1 MSRPADEA
9 GKPGEPTPAD
19 IALIETIAKAIVV
32 RRMTVPAILFL
43 ESSRPLSFLGSQFL
57 HFFEPIVRAFIKGDQ
72 YRRVAMLMEDREN
85 VEKLLLAI
93 EAEESVAQGIEKQ
106 QKKDKKKKGPTS

>member
-1 MSRPADEA
+1 VSRPTDDA

-19 IALIETIAKAIVV
+19 IELLQKIAEAIVL

-57 HFFEPIVRAFIKGDQ
+57 YFLEPIVRTFIKGDQ
-72 YRRVAMLMEDREN
+72 YRRVAVLMEDRGN
-85 VEKLLLAI
+85 VERLLLAI
-93 EAEESVAQGIEKQ
+93 ESQESVAQEIEKQ
-106 QKKDKKKKGPTS
+106 QKKNKKKGPTS